1 MGQTIFQPT
10 DLRNK
15 RVEVLKAA
23 REGKALI
30 RDNTTGTGLVML
42 PESDLSVLE
51 TFTLWSLKLEHL
63 RLLVYSGEQIN
74 VSDLGDLAWLRVF
87 DNDDLQSFCAELS
100 DELIACYADHDFTP
114 LSQFIQSWKT
124 TAQQLDDPLRKKL
137 LLQDSFTDA
146 DFIPA
151 QKPDAPSVV

>member
-10 DLRNK
+10 DLRSK

-51 TFTLWSLKLEHL
+51 TFTVWSLKLEHL
-63 RLLVYSGEQIN
+63 RVLVSSGEQIK
-74 VSDLGDLAWLRVF
+74 VTDLGDLAWLRVF
-87 DNDDLQSFCAELS
+87 DNEDLQTFCAELS
-100 DELIACYADHDFTP
+100 DELIACYADHDFAP
-114 LSQFIQSWKT
+114 LSQFLHAWKT
-124 TAQQLDDPLRKKL
+124 TAQQLEDPLRKKL
-137 LLQDSFTDA
+137 LLQDSVTDA

-151 QKPDAPSVV
+151 EKPEVHSEV